1 MRLKLVAALA
11 AIAIPVISFASS
23 ITFDNR
29 TSQSVSAI
37 RLYIGSAGAG
47 ACSSTPL
54 LQKITGNKGYTNPK
68 EVNVAAF
75 TSQMEAVLCKNKTCK
90 ADLFMNQDCSGS
102 PLAQVI
108 LPLGQASQITPENAG
123 KYHFTP
129 MVDGVIMT
137 CADGTD
143 NC

>member
-1 MRLKLVAALA
+1 MKLRLLGLA
-11 AIAIPVISFASS
+11 AVLSIPVMAFASS

-29 TSQSVSAI
+29 TSHSISAI

-75 TSQMEAVLCKNKTCK
+75 TSQMEAVLCKNKVCK
-90 ADLFMNQDCSGS
+90 ADLYMNQDCSGA

-108 LPLGQASQITPENAG
+108 LPLGQSSQIAPQTAG
-123 KYHFTP
+123 GYHFIP

-137 CADGTD
+137 CEDGSD